1 MTRRLVLSY
10 LLVSLVVLLIL
21 EIPLAIFY
29 YQLERER
36 FIANAERDA
45 VILATYY
52 QDELISG
59 TPVGEA
65 DIEVARDYSGDTGA
79 RVVVVDE
86 SGISVADTSRDPGR
100 NFSTRPE
107 MEIALGGLRDA
118 GYRDSETLETEL
130 LYVAVPIASSGSVRG
145 ALRLTIDAEEVN
157 SRIRRFWIGLVAI
170 ALLIL
175 AALALVGLTVAR
187 SATEPIKR
195 LRTSAARFGR
205 GDFSPLQV
213 DDAETPVEIQE
224 LAESMNAMGRQLE
237 QLIERHRSFVGDAS
251 HQLRTPLT
259 SLRLRLENLEAA
271 AIDGTSRHDIEAAI
285 EETIRLSNL
294 VSDLLKLARNDGPP
308 SLTTVD
314 LGSLAADRVN
324 TWQATTEQR
333 VELLLNRPAGPVEA
347 IAVAGAVEQVL
358 DNLLDNALHVA
369 PPNSRILVTVERGH
383 MHHRLVVTDEG
394 PGLSDDEKAR
404 ATDRFWRAD
413 HHRPGTG
420 LGLAV
425 VASLIQASGGTL
437 IFDDNPHGS
446 GLRVTTGW
454 MTLFPTN
461 GRLTEP
467 RSTDTI
473 YRNTVEW
480 SPLESELGWGMEP
493 EETPKVRRWS
503 LTRRQRQTESAP

>member
-10 LLVSLVVLLIL
+10 LLVSLIVLLIL

-45 VILATYY
+45 VVLATYY
-52 QDELISG
+52 QDVLDSDS
-59 TPVGEA
+59 PA
-65 DIEVARDYSGDTGA
+65 PNSDLAVARDYSAETGA
-79 RVVVVDE
+79 RLVVVDDG
-86 SGISVADTSRDPGR
+86 GISVADTSRESGR
-100 NFSTRPE
+100 NFATRPE
-107 MEIALGGLRDA
+107 IVIALDGLRDA
-118 GYRDSETLETEL
+118 GYRDSDTLDTEL
-130 LYVAVPIASSGSVRG
+130 LYVAVPIASGGNVQG

-170 ALLIL
+170 AALIL

-195 LRTSAARFGR
+195 LRTSALRFGR

-213 DDAETPVEIQE
+213 SDPETPGEIQE
-224 LAESMNAMGRQLE
+224 LADSMNAMGRQLE

-259 SLRLRLENLEAA
+259 SLRLRLENLEAVA
-271 AIDGTSRHDIEAAI
+271 SDATSKVEIEAAI

-294 VSDLLKLARNDGPP
+294 VGDLLKLARNDGPP
-308 SLTTVD
+308 SLTAVD

-324 TWQATTEQR
+324 TWQATAEQD
-333 VELLLNRPAGPVEA
+333 VELLLNRPKGKVEA
-347 IAVAGAVEQVL
+347 IAVAGAIEQVL
-358 DNLLDNALHVA
+358 DNLLDNALHLA
-369 PPNSRILVTVERGH
+369 PPRSRILVSVERGH

-394 PGLSDDEKAR
+394 PGLSDEEKAR

-413 HHRPGTG
+413 HGRPGTG

-425 VASLIQASGGTL
+425 VASLIEASGGTL
-437 IFDDNPHGS
+437 IFDDNPHGR

-454 MTLFPTN
+454 PTLFPSD

-467 RSTDTI
+467 RSSDTV
-473 YRNTVEW
+473 YRNTVER
-480 SPLESELGWGMEP
+480 SPLDDHWDEAENGA
-493 EETPKVRRWS
+493 VRNRRWGRPRRTAE
-503 LTRRQRQTESAP
+503 TR

>member
-45 VILATYY
+45 VVLATYY
-52 QDELISG
+52 QDVLAAG
-59 TPVGEA
+59 ATAATA
-65 DIEVARDYSGDTGA
+65 DLEVARAYSTETGA
-79 RVVVVDE
+79 RLVVVDTD
-86 SGISVADTSRDPGR
+86 GISIADTGREAGR
-100 NFSTRPE
+100 NFATRPE
-107 MEIALGGLRDA
+107 IVVALDGLRDA
-118 GYRDSETLETEL
+118 GYRDSETLDTEL
-130 LYVAVPIASSGSVRG
+130 LYVAVPIASGGTVQG

-157 SRIRRFWIGLVAI
+157 GRIQRFWIGLVAI
-170 ALLIL
+170 AALIL

-195 LRTSAARFGR
+195 LRTSALRFGR

-213 DDAETPVEIQE
+213 SDPETPGEIQE

-271 AIDGTSRHDIEAAI
+271 DIDSTLRGEIEAAI

-294 VSDLLKLARNDGPP
+294 VGDLLKLARNDGPP
-308 SLTTVD
+308 SLAAID

-324 TWQATTEQR
+324 TWQAMTEQR
-333 VELLLNRPAGPVEA
+333 VELLLKRPSGRVEA
-347 IAVAGAVEQVL
+347 IAVGGAIEQVL
-358 DNLLDNALHVA
+358 DNLLDNAIHVA
-369 PPNSRILVTVERGH
+369 PPNSRILVSVERGH

-394 PGLSDDEKAR
+394 PGLTDEEKAR

-413 HHRPGTG
+413 HNRPGTG

-425 VASLIQASGGTL
+425 VASLIEASGGTL
-437 IFDDNPHGS
+437 TFDDNPHGP

-454 MTLFPTN
+454 PTLYPSN
-461 GRLTEP
+461 GRLSEP
-467 RSTDTI
+467 RNPDTVL
-473 YRNTVEW
+473 RNTVEW
-480 SPLESELGWGMEP
+480 SPVDEDWELDTQAP
-493 EETPKVRRWS
+493 TRNRRWS
-503 LTRRQRQTESAP
+503 LAGRGRRTAGSR

>member
-10 LLVSLVVLLIL
+10 LLVSLIVLLIL

-45 VILATYY
+45 VVLATYY
-52 QDELISG
+52 QDVLDTEDPALNSNL
-59 TPVGEA
+59 
-65 DIEVARDYSGDTGA
+65 EVARNYSAETGA
-79 RVVVVDE
+79 RLVVVDD
-86 SGISVADTSRDPGR
+86 SGISVADTSRESGR
-100 NFSTRPE
+100 NFATRPE
-107 MEIALGGLRDA
+107 VVVALDGLRDA
-118 GYRDSETLETEL
+118 GYRDSDTLNTEL
-130 LYVAVPIASSGSVRG
+130 LYVAVPIASGGNVQG
-145 ALRLTIDAEEVN
+145 ALRLTIDADEVN

-170 ALLIL
+170 AALIL

-195 LRTSAARFGR
+195 LRTSALRFGR

-213 DDAETPVEIQE
+213 SDPETPGEIQE
-224 LAESMNAMGRQLE
+224 LADSMNAMGRQLE

-271 AIDGTSRHDIEAAI
+271 AIDATSRVEIEAAI

-294 VSDLLKLARNDGPP
+294 VGDLLKLARNDGPP
-308 SLTTVD
+308 SLTAVD

-324 TWQATTEQR
+324 TWQATAEQD
-333 VELLLNRPAGPVEA
+333 VELLLNRPKGKVEA
-347 IAVAGAVEQVL
+347 IAVAGAIEQVL

-369 PPNSRILVTVERGH
+369 PPRSRILVSVERGH
-383 MHHRLVVTDEG
+383 THHRLVVTDEG
-394 PGLSDDEKAR
+394 PGLSDEEKAR
-404 ATDRFWRAD
+404 AIDRFWRAD
-413 HHRPGTG
+413 HGRPGTG

-425 VASLIQASGGTL
+425 VASLIDASGGTL
-437 IFDDNPHGS
+437 IFDDNPHGR

-454 MTLFPTN
+454 PTLFPSD

-467 RSTDTI
+467 GATGTDH
-473 YRNTVEW
+473 RNSVVW
-480 SPLESELGWGMEP
+480 SPVDEHRDGTGVDEG
-493 EETPKVRRWS
+493 KARRWGRGRRTAE
-503 LTRRQRQTESAP
+503 TR

>member
-10 LLVSLVVLLIL
+10 LLVSLIVLLIL

-45 VILATYY
+45 VVLATYY
-52 QDELISG
+52 QDVLDTEDPALNSNL
-59 TPVGEA
+59 
-65 DIEVARDYSGDTGA
+65 EVARNYSAETGA
-79 RVVVVDE
+79 RLVVVDD
-86 SGISVADTSRDPGR
+86 SGISVADTSRESGR
-100 NFSTRPE
+100 NFATRPE
-107 MEIALGGLRDA
+107 VVVALDGLRDA
-118 GYRDSETLETEL
+118 GYRDSDTLDTEL
-130 LYVAVPIASSGSVRG
+130 LFVAVPIASGGNVQG

-157 SRIRRFWIGLVAI
+157 SRIQRFWIGLVAI
-170 ALLIL
+170 AALIL
-175 AALALVGLTVAR
+175 GALALVGLTVAR

-195 LRTSAARFGR
+195 LRTSALRFGR

-213 DDAETPVEIQE
+213 SDPETPGEIQE
-224 LAESMNAMGRQLE
+224 LADSMNAMGRQLE

-271 AIDGTSRHDIEAAI
+271 AIDATSRVEIEAAI

-294 VSDLLKLARNDGPP
+294 VGDLLKLARNDGPP
-308 SLTTVD
+308 SLTAVD

-324 TWQATTEQR
+324 TWQATAEQE
-333 VELLLNRPAGPVEA
+333 VELLLNRPKGKVEA
-347 IAVAGAVEQVL
+347 IAVAGAIEQVL

-369 PPNSRILVTVERGH
+369 PPRSRILVSVERGH
-383 MHHRLVVTDEG
+383 THHRLVVTDEG
-394 PGLSDDEKAR
+394 PGLSDEEKAR
-404 ATDRFWRAD
+404 AIDRFWRAD
-413 HHRPGTG
+413 HGRPGTG

-425 VASLIQASGGTL
+425 VASLIDASGGTL
-437 IFDDNPHGS
+437 IFDDNPHGR

-454 MTLFPTN
+454 PTLFPSD

-467 RSTDTI
+467 GATGTD
-473 YRNTVEW
+473 YRNSVEW
-480 SPLESELGWGMEP
+480 SPAAERRDGTVVD
-493 EETPKVRRWS
+493 ETKSRRWGRG
-503 LTRRQRQTESAP
+503 RRTAETH

>member
-10 LLVSLVVLLIL
+10 LLVSLIVLLIL

-45 VILATYY
+45 VVLATYY
-52 QDELISG
+52 QDVLDTESPGANSDL
-59 TPVGEA
+59 
-65 DIEVARDYSGDTGA
+65 EVARNYSADTGA
-79 RVVVVDE
+79 RLVVVDAD
-86 SGISVADTSRDPGR
+86 GISVADTGRESGR
-100 NFSTRPE
+100 NFATRPE
-107 MEIALGGLRDA
+107 IVVALDGLRDA
-118 GYRDSETLETEL
+118 GYRDSETLDTEL
-130 LYVAVPIASSGSVRG
+130 LYVAVPIASGGNVQG

-170 ALLIL
+170 AALIL

-195 LRTSAARFGR
+195 LRTSALRFGR

-213 DDAETPVEIQE
+213 SDPETPGEIQE
-224 LAESMNAMGRQLE
+224 LAASMNAMGRQLE

-271 AIDGTSRHDIEAAI
+271 AIDATSRVEIEAAI

-294 VSDLLKLARNDGPP
+294 VGDLLKLARNDGPP
-308 SLTTVD
+308 SLTAVD

-324 TWQATTEQR
+324 TWQATADQE
-333 VELLLNRPAGPVEA
+333 VELLLNRPKGKVEA
-347 IAVAGAVEQVL
+347 IAVAGAIEQVL

-369 PPNSRILVTVERGH
+369 PPRSRILVSVERGH

-394 PGLSDDEKAR
+394 PGLTDEEKAR

-413 HHRPGTG
+413 HGRPGTG

-425 VASLIQASGGTL
+425 VASLIEASGGTL
-437 IFDDNPHGS
+437 IFDDNPHGR

-454 MTLFPTN
+454 PTLFPSD

-467 RSTDTI
+467 QAADAL

-480 SPLESELGWGMEP
+480 SPLDDEWAESAVESSRN
-493 EETPKVRRWS
+493 RRWG
-503 LTRRQRQTESAP
+503 LPRRAAESH

>member
-45 VILATYY
+45 VVLATYY
-52 QDELISG
+52 QDVLDTESPAANSNL
-59 TPVGEA
+59 
-65 DIEVARDYSGDTGA
+65 EVARNYSAETGA
-79 RVVVVDE
+79 RLVVVDD
-86 SGISVADTSRDPGR
+86 SGISVADTSRESGR
-100 NFSTRPE
+100 NFATRPE
-107 MEIALGGLRDA
+107 IVVALDGLRDA
-118 GYRDSETLETEL
+118 GYRDSDTLDTEL
-130 LYVAVPIASSGSVRG
+130 LYVAVPIASGGSVQG

-170 ALLIL
+170 AALIL
-175 AALALVGLTVAR
+175 GALALVGLTVAR

-195 LRTSAARFGR
+195 LRTSALRFGR

-213 DDAETPVEIQE
+213 SDPETPGEIQE
-224 LAESMNAMGRQLE
+224 LANSMNAMGRQLE

-271 AIDGTSRHDIEAAI
+271 AIDATSRVEIEAAI

-294 VSDLLKLARNDGPP
+294 VGDLLKLARNDGPP
-308 SLTTVD
+308 SLTAVD

-324 TWQATTEQR
+324 TWQATADHE
-333 VELLLNRPAGPVEA
+333 VELLLKSPHGKVEA
-347 IAVAGAVEQVL
+347 IAVAGAIEQVL

-369 PPNSRILVTVERGH
+369 PPKSRILVSVERGH

-394 PGLSDDEKAR
+394 PGLTDEEKKR

-413 HHRPGTG
+413 HGRPGTG

-425 VASLIQASGGTL
+425 VASLIEASGGTL
-437 IFDDNPHGS
+437 IFDDNPHGR

-454 MTLFPTN
+454 PTLFPSDA
-461 GRLTEP
+461 RLTEP
-467 RSTDTI
+467 RSADTI
-473 YRNTVEW
+473 YRSTVEW
-480 SPLESELGWGMEP
+480 STLHDHWDDPELGAA
-493 EETPKVRRWS
+493 KSRRWS
-503 LTRRQRQTESAP
+503 RTRKAAETR